1 MNSPQTQKIESKMRD
16 IQILH
21 ESLEN
26 QCPNI
31 HKKRLQS
38 LMDSVQSLLTND
50 ALTLTLLGRSLP
62 SKAKTKHC
70 IKRVDRLLGNNHL
83 HHDRLDIYRW
93 HCHQFCSVNAQPI
106 VLVDWADI
114 REYERL
120 MVLRASIAVDG
131 RSVTLFE
138 QTFTFKNYN
147 SPRSH
152 QQFLDNFKA
161 VLPSH
166 VIPIIVTDAGFRNTW
181 FRQVND
187 MGWCYLG
194 RVRGD
199 VNVLIKNQWQHIK
212 QLFNQANSKPKYVGF
227 TQLAKRKPL
236 QCHLHLYKKQTPK
249 KRKDRPKG
257 REHFSAQAVHKKSAL
272 EPWLLATNIP
282 TSIFSSRC
290 IVRLYTKRMQIE
302 ETFRDLKSPQYG
314 FGLRQSRT
322 HNPKRFDILLLIGL
336 LAFIIFWWFGIIA
349 EHNGWHRHFQ
359 ANSIKNRRVLS
370 FVRLGKEVFRR
381 LEYHINDSAI
391 RWAQSTLILM
401 ARNNYRA

>member
-1 MNSPQTQKIESKMRD
+1 MRD

-21 ESLEN
+21 DPLRE
-26 QCPNI
+26 QCSSI
-31 HKKRLQS
+31 HKKRLNS
-38 LMDSVQSLLTND
+38 LMDSVKALLNND

-70 IKRVDRLLGNNHL
+70 IKRVDRLLGNCQL
-83 HHDRLDIYRW
+83 HRERLDIYRW
-93 HCHQFCSVNAQPI
+93 HCHQICSVNPQPI

-114 REYERL
+114 REYKRL
-120 MVLRASIAVDG
+120 MVLRASVAVDG

-138 QTFTFKNYN
+138 QSFTFKQYN

-152 QQFLDNFKA
+152 QIFLDNFKA

-181 FRQVND
+181 FRQVEA
-187 MGWCYLG
+187 MEWCYLG

-199 VNVLIKNQWQHIK
+199 VNTFYNKQWHHIK
-212 QLFNQANSKPKYVGF
+212 QLFKKANNKPKYIGL

-236 QCHLHLYKKQTPK
+236 LCHLHLFKKETSR
-249 KRKDRPKG
+249 KRKDRPRG
-257 REHFSAQAVHKKSAL
+257 REHFTAQAVHRKSAK

-282 TSIFSSRC
+282 TDIFSSRC
-290 IVRLYTKRMQIE
+290 IVRIYEKRMQIE

-322 HNPKRFDILLLIGL
+322 NDPKRLDVLLLIGL
-336 LAFIIFWWFGIIA
+336 LTFMVYWWFGIAA
-349 EHNGWHRHFQ
+349 EHAGWHRHFQ
-359 ANSIKNRRVLS
+359 ANTIKKRRVLS

-381 LEYHINDSAI
+381 MEYHITDSTL
-391 RWAQSTLILM
+391 RWAQQELIMM
-401 ARNNYRA
+401 ARSSYHA